1 MANLI
6 PLALLGVI
14 YVFLFLPQQRKAKAH
29 RGLVASIGDGDEVFL
44 ECGIHGFVGA
54 VEDNVIWLEVADGVE
69 LKVNRASIA
78 ARVDPADSSSEDD
91 DSDE

>member
-29 RGLVASIGDGDEVFL
+29 RALVASLGEGDEVFL
-44 ECGIHGFVGA
+44 ECGIHGFIGA
-54 VEDNVIWLEVADGVE
+54 TEDNVIWLEVADGVE
-69 LKVNRASIA
+69 LKVNRASVA
-78 ARVDPADSSSEDD
+78 ARIEDPEPAAV
-91 DSDE
+91 SD